1 MRDFKSQRLA
11 AAALAFMLLA
21 SVVLLN
27 ALGPSLMAAAEPS
40 QAGGQTATYLA

>member
-11 AAALAFMLLA
+11 AAALAFMLMA

-40 QAGGQTATYLA
+40 QACWETSVFLI